1 MRFLVGTRVGGVGGG
16 PVGATFGL
24 LIITARTEVVTSIFL
39 ADGAGVGCFVW
50 TKFAAPAKVGEVSV
64 G

>member
-1 MRFLVGTRVGGVGGG
+1 MGFLVGTRVGGVGGG
-16 PVGATFGL
+16 PVGTTFGL
-24 LIITARTEVVTSIFL
+24 LTARTEVVTSIFL